1 MKKQCFVIM
10 ALLLTVMCLSA
21 QEVALRKAWKMDF
34 RGLRVRTADNCVIAL
49 WEDTDAGD
57 TDIYAQKLNPS
68 GVAVMDKPPVIWG
81 KPRVQEA

>member
-57 TDIYAQKLNPS
+57 TDIYAQKFNPS
-68 GVAVMDKPPVIWG
+68 GVAVWTQPLIIVVTPG
-81 KPRVQEA
+81 VQ